1 MHENYPILVKT
12 YTLSKW
18 YIQKLSSLPKNHRFT
33 LGEKIQNTVLELLM
47 LLSDAIYTTK
57 KLPLLKQANKELEKL
72 RLLSRL
78 VKDLNLL
85 TVKSH
90 RFVMTL
96 IDEIGY
102 MLGGWIKASNV

>member
-1 MHENYPILVKT
+1 MYENYPIMVKA

-18 YIQKLSSLPKNHRFT
+18 YIQKLATLPKNHRFT

-57 KLPLLKQANKELEKL
+57 KLPLLKQANKELDKL

-78 VKDLNLL
+78 IKDLNLL
-85 TVKSH
+85 T
-90 RFVMTL
+90 FYQ
-96 IDEIGY
+96 IE
-102 MLGGWIKASNV
+102 